1 MENKLTLTAPDL
13 QLGGTYR
20 RHSSSSVSP
29 TPPRSPTF
37 LIHKPP
43 SSPGGLSNCSSNGP
57 DRNSLSPNVG
67 RFFTLSSPT
76 TKKVCTM
83 DCAHCKHMAKN
94 LRAAS
99 PIFNDSASAPCSRKS
114 SVVVGKWEIYL
125 GTFSINM
132 KDFSKRY
139 YYVFIIHWSTI
150 IIHNQ
155 DQYNTTFLAMDP
167 KSRMSAKWCYR
178 SLPLCIIDFIWQEW
192 NFFYF
197 TFTFG
202 ATNLS
207 STSKKVGSYRNCQK
221 LPW

>member
-114 SVVVGKWEIYL
+114 SVVVGKSEISYL
-125 GTFSINM
+125 GTFPSMWKVYPKGTIV
-132 KDFSKRY
+132 Y
-139 YYVFIIHWSTI
+139 LFIGVTI
-150 IIHNQ
+150 IIHN
-155 DQYNTTFLAMDP
+155 QYNTTFLAMDP
-167 KSRMSAKWCYR
+167 KSRMSAKCCYR
-178 SLPLCIIDFIWQEW
+178 SLPLCIIDFIWQER
-192 NFFYF
+192 NFFTILLHLVPQTYLLF
-197 TFTFG
+197 
-202 ATNLS
+202 L
-207 STSKKVGSYRNCQK
+207 Y
-221 LPW
+221 